1 MPGQS
6 ISKPGWR
13 VLPPE
18 PAQPL
23 TYSPAGLAVAL
34 FMIFWGLI
42 ASLLITMAG
51 GLLFVVAAVGWVRG
65 MRHDGS
71 RNQAS

>member
-1 MPGQS
+1 MRE
-6 ISKPGWR
+6 ISKPGWTA
-13 VLPPE
+13 LPPA
-18 PAQPL
+18 PAPQF

-51 GLLFVVAAVGWVRG
+51 GVLFAVAAVGWVRG
-65 MRHDGS
+65 MRNGN
-71 RNQAS
+71 RNQTS